1 MKNKSKS
8 DLLPRGFA
16 SGELEVEESQKELEE
31 KMRKEFE
38 ERCARTR
45 GDLANR

>member
-16 SGELEVEESQKELEE
+16 SGELEESQKELEE